1 MTTLKTTVKT
11 ATNNFASAGQL
22 ADRVA
27 QLMECMRRL
36 VDKGKQSANVVLADW
51 SALAD
56 LVDTASFERVGPFH
70 DAMDWEAYTAMLTQW
85 VNHSEG
91 WNPVVKRVAETPGV
105 VFAQCEEMITRGDTV
120 FPFYS
125 LSMYVFNEALKIT
138 RIEVYMQQE
147 QPAGQQ
153 A

>member
-1 MTTLKTTVKT
+1 MTTVKTTAKTTVKT
-11 ATNNFASAGQL
+11 TTNNSASAGQL

-36 VDKGKQSANVVLADW
+36 VD
-51 SALAD
+51 
-56 LVDTASFERVGPFH
+56 TASFERVGPFH
-70 DAMDWEAYTAMLTQW
+70 DAMDWAAYTAMLTQW

-105 VFAQCEEMITRGDTV
+105 VFAQCEEMITRGGTV

-125 LSMYVFNEALKIT
+125 LSMYVFNEAMKIT

-153 A
+153 V